1 MKNKTAAAV
10 LSAAMALSIP
20 AVANAALDA
29 REISIVP
36 IAAYT
41 AQGNE
46 VALKNALTEG
56 LNNGM
61 TVNEIKEVL
70 VQMYAYTGFPRSLT
84 GLGVFVNLMN
94 YRALTRTVS
103 WERIPN
109 SSH

>member
-1 MKNKTAAAV
+1 MKNKTAVAV

-20 AVANAALDA
+20 AISNAALDA

-61 TVNEIKEVL
+61 TVKVL

-94 YRALTRTVS
+94 FRALTRTVS